1 VLRATE
7 ERLKAELN
15 GRAEVALP
23 VELEEFAHDPV
34 FKSVWNAQIQ
44 QFQSRRTA
52 IEGQRKVLKQR
63 IAQLESQI
71 TGAQGQLK
79 SYNAQIESVRKEMA
93 SLLPLLEKGL
103 IPRPRYLSLER
114 SGTGLEGQVADVTG
128 NIAKARQTIAEQMQQ
143 TAQLDYDRMTEVSK
157 ELRETQ
163 GKLLEVESRQAN
175 ARAVLNRVEIRSPYS
190 GKVVGLN
197 VFSVGG
203 VIQRGEKILDIVP
216 ERDSLIIE
224 AQVAV
229 EDIADVHP
237 EMRADIHLVAYK
249 QRIAPVVEGQVVQV
263 SADRLTDP
271 KSGAPYYVAQV
282 RVDEQQLAE
291 LPHVKLYPGM
301 PATVMIPT
309 VERTALDYLVGPLT
323 MMFNLSFRQK

>member
-1 VLRATE
+1 
-7 ERLKAELN
+7 
-15 GRAEVALP
+15 
-23 VELEEFAHDPV
+23 
-34 FKSVWNAQIQ
+34 
-44 QFQSRRTA
+44 
-52 IEGQRKVLKQR
+52 
-63 IAQLESQI
+63 
-71 TGAQGQLK
+71 
-79 SYNAQIESVRKEMA
+79 
-93 SLLPLLEKGL
+93 
-103 IPRPRYLSLER
+103 
-114 SGTGLEGQVADVTG
+114 
-128 NIAKARQTIAEQMQQ
+128 MQQ

-163 GKLLEVESRQAN
+163 GKLLEVVSRQAN